1 MIGYF
6 IFGLYKQNNM
16 TVEDIQLIKDDK
28 FICRNTQFCKGN
40 EIGVHG
46 KMFGGL
52 LLAELDSACGVFASE
67 ICDTPYLVTRSLIT
81 EFISPIL
88 ANNIYKTYIKLSNIG
103 KTSLTLIAEI
113 YKHSVHTG
121 KSKLAVKCESTF
133 VRIND
138 EGEPIKISDHI
149 RKRYGYEQI
158 D

>member
-1 MIGYF
+1 
-6 IFGLYKQNNM
+6 M
-16 TVEDIQLIKDDK
+16 TKEEIELIRENE

-40 EIGVHG
+40 EVGVHG

-67 ICDTPYLVTRSLIT
+67 ICDTPYLVTRSLET

-88 ANNIYKTYIKLSNIG
+88 PNNIYKTYIKLDDIG
-103 KTSLTLIAEI
+103 NTSLTLMAEI
-113 YKHSVHTG
+113 HKHSVHTG
-121 KSKLAVKCESTF
+121 RSKIAVKCKCTF

-158 D
+158 N